1 MLALELAKRR
11 GHDVV
16 NGGALQLVD
25 QKTLQSRNVLR
36 GRAWTEPRADEIP
49 KRRDPAETDPA
60 IHERIRGNRA
70 QHVRHARTQPYS
82 DERGRRVEP
91 TLIRPQQ
98 GTTQRPFG
106 WPPLLQLNGDRR
118 GAVWHHA
125 NDGVSFR
132 RDHPEA
138 SDIGTQCVG
147 CFLEPNVHAMHQ
159 SAADT
164 HPLES
169 SSCSSGIASSFQTR
183 FHVLSQVMSYQ

>member
-16 NGGALQLVD
+16 NGGVLQPVD
-25 QKTLQSRNVLR
+25 QKTLQGGNVLR
-36 GRAWTEPRADEIP
+36 GRVWTGLRADEIP
-49 KRRDPAETDPA
+49 KRRGSAETDPA

-70 QHVRHARTQPYS
+70 QDERHARTQPYS
-82 DERGRRVEP
+82 DQRCRRLEP

-98 GTTQRPFG
+98 WTTQGPFG
-106 WPPLLQLNGDRR
+106 RSGLLQLNGDRR
-118 GAVWHHA
+118 AAAWHDA

-138 SDIGTQCVG
+138 SDIGTQCLG
-147 CFLEPNVHAMHQ
+147 CFLEPNVRAMHQ

-164 HPLES
+164 HPSDTPLAWKTS
-169 SSCSSGIASSFQTR
+169 RSLRG
-183 FHVLSQVMSYQ
+183 